1 MFVAFFFAAALMA
14 GIAGAVIF
22 IMFTTI
28 NNHFVAMISGLLDLN
43 DSTKVVLSLG
53 VYVIQIL
60 VYFELIKWALGAESW
75 LLGIVQDENSFQ

>member
-1 MFVAFFFAAALMA
+1 MFVTFFFATALMI
-14 GIAGAVIF
+14 GVAGAVIF

-43 DSTKVVLSLG
+43 DSSKVVLSLG

-60 VYFELIKWALGAESW
+60 VYLELIKWALGVESL
-75 LLGIVQDENSFQ
+75 LLGIVQDENSFH

>member
-1 MFVAFFFAAALMA
+1 MIGV
-14 GIAGAVIF
+14 AGAVIF

-43 DSTKVVLSLG
+43 DSSKVVLSLG

-60 VYFELIKWALGAESW
+60 VYLELIKWALGVESL
-75 LLGIVQDENSFQ
+75 LLGIVQDENSFH